1 MDQIVIQREG
11 LPKNPPYSMP
21 DTKVDEAKINEQWL
35 LDLLC
40 DQGKD
45 QDLEMDFKKSLF
57 AWNDTLLTG
66 ERLQVW
72 IHKENKPF
80 FDKRS
85 QMSKM
90 RRMLQVSQPEQPS
103 DEEKK
108 ESIRML
114 KTVKAE
120 FKIKKLVLEHAVRE
134 LVSV

>member
-90 RRMLQVSQPEQPS
+90 RRMLQ
-103 DEEKK
+103 
-108 ESIRML
+108 
-114 KTVKAE
+114 
-120 FKIKKLVLEHAVRE
+120 E
-134 LVSV
+134 LVSREVPHENPLQGEERVSGSLEETHGVN